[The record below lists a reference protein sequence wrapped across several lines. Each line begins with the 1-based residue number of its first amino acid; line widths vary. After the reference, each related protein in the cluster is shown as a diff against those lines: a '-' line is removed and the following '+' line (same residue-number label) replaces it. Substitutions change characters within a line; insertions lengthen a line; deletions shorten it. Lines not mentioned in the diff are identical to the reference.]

1 MYETK
6 DLAPLRRTQSHL
18 PGAPIARAEVR
29 SVRDAAGL
37 SREQMADAL
46 GVMPL
51 EVEAWESGA
60 VAIPAKRAHALG
72 LEANRLE
79 RDRRLAEAGA
89 PRCEWMEANRS
100 RLIGVRL
107 AGGVEKA
114 GAEREERIHRRD
126 CPACLRADAMLRE
139 DLALE
144 PPRLPGFK
152 GWYDAWQRWL
162 RRRPWA
168 VRLPLKFAER
178 ALSLAGLLTG
188 IGLALVFMGVEKDV
202 FAPMGWFLPLLAG
215 AAGLTLV
222 EPALERMWDDHPVPT
237 WVAMCTAFGLPV
249 ALVAALMNG
258 VNLENS
264 LLWGPVVLVVTAF
277 VVLGMNAWEDRH
289 PPRSRPD

>member
-1 MYETK
+1 VSETK
-6 DLAPLRRTQSHL
+6 DLAPLQGQPGRL
-18 PGAPIARAEVR
+18 PGAPVAQAEVR
-29 SVRDAAGL
+29 SVRDSAGL
-37 SREQMADAL
+37 TREQMADAL

-60 VAIPAKRAHALG
+60 VAIPA
-72 LEANRLE
+72 NRLE
-79 RDRRLAEAGA
+79 RDRRLAEAAA
-89 PRCEWMEANRS
+89 PRCDWMEAHRP
-100 RLIGVRL
+100 RLIALRL

-126 CPACLRADAMLRE
+126 CSACLRAAAMLRE
-139 DLALE
+139 DPALE
-144 PPRLPGFK
+144 PPRLPGFQ
-152 GWYDAWQRWL
+152 GGYEAWERWL

-202 FAPMGWFLPLLAG
+202 FAPMGWFLPLLVG

-237 WVAMCTAFGLPV
+237 WVALCVAFGLPV

-258 VNLENS
+258 VNLETS
-264 LLWGPVVLVVTAF
+264 LLWGPIVLVVTAF
-277 VVLGMNAWEDRH
+277 VVLGMNAWEDKH
-289 PPRSRPD
+289 PPRPRED